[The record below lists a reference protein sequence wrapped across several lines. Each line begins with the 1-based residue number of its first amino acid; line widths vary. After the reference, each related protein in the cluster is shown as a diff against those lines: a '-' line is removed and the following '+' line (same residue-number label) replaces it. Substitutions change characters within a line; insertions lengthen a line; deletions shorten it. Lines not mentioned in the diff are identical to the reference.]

1 MDSNLL
7 IRAACCAVERK
18 QAEDTFK
25 KTLDNFEELAAE
37 QEKAQ
42 AQLILTRKMDAV
54 KEIVGG
60 LTHDLNNL
68 LTAIISCSSFLL
80 EDLNKDNTMRQDI
93 DQIKKSGE
101 RARFLV
107 KQLWAFSSR
116 HVMQRTVLNLNDV
129 IVETERM
136 LRRMINEN
144 VIMEMNLDPALWP
157 VKVDS
162 AQMQQVIM
170 NLAVNAHDAMPQ
182 GGKITIKTANEVLNE
197 KNTGKHISVR
207 SGPYVVLS
215 VGDTGFGMNKKT
227 QFRIFEP
234 FFTTKKQGGGT
245 GLGLF
250 TVHDIVKQSGGDIRV
265 YSEPGQGTIFNIYL
279 PKAGGSKEFAQKEQA
294 SLNELGEGDLLLKQQ
309 SFL

>member
-1 MDSNLL
+1 
-7 IRAACCAVERK
+7 
-18 QAEDTFK
+18 
-25 KTLDNFEELAAE
+25 
-37 QEKAQ
+37 
-42 AQLILTRKMDAV
+42 
-54 KEIVGG
+54 
-60 LTHDLNNL
+60 
-68 LTAIISCSSFLL
+68 
-80 EDLNKDNTMRQDI
+80 
-93 DQIKKSGE
+93 
-101 RARFLV
+101 
-107 KQLWAFSSR
+107 
-116 HVMQRTVLNLNDV
+116 
-129 IVETERM
+129 
-136 LRRMINEN
+136 
-144 VIMEMNLDPALWP
+144 MEMNLDPALWP

-234 FFTTKKQGGGT
+234 FFPTKKQGGGS

-250 TVHDIVKQSGGDIRV
+250 TVYDIVKQSGGDIRV
-265 YSEPGQGTIFNIYL
+265 CSEPGQGTIFNIYL